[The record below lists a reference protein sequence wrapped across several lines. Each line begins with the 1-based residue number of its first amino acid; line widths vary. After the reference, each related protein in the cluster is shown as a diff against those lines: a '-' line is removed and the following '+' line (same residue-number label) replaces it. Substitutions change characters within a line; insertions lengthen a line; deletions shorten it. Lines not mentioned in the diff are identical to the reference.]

1 LFSLRLCTSLSKL
14 VKKKRNLDGR
24 HEEKRKLRN
33 RFRIS
38 RGRNRLSRRR
48 KKEEFWWK
56 TGREEEIKETNSEFL
71 EKETDS

>member
-24 HEEKRKLRN
+24 HEEKRILRN

-38 RGRNRLSRRR
+38 RGRNRLRRR
-48 KKEEFWWK
+48 KTKRNFG
-56 TGREEEIKETNSEFL
+56 GR
-71 EKETDS
+71 